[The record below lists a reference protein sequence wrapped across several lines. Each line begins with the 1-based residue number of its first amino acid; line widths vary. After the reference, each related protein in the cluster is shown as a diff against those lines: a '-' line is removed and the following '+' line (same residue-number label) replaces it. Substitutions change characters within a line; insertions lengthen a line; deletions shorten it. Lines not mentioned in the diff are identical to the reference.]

1 MELTYQRLEEIY
13 TEMTLQMSHFR
24 EELDKLK
31 NNTTTKYV
39 EKDTKWEGFTLET
52 AKSYLYTSNVRLR
65 SFGYH
70 AYTNDAQ
77 KRNIALK
84 DAVKYYGKE
93 CVEKK
98 LLALICVWSTNAVHN
113 KEYVH
118 LLNHLQIDY
127 AAMKSLP

>member
-31 NNTTTKYV
+31 NNTTIKYV

-52 AKSYLYTSNVRLR
+52 AKQYLATTNTSLRL
-65 SFGYH
+65 FGYH
-70 AYTNDAQ
+70 IYHDNVV
-77 KRNIALK
+77 KRSIALK
-84 DAVKYYGKE
+84 DAVRYYGKE
-93 CVEKK
+93 AVEKK
-98 LLALICVWSTNAVHN
+98 MLALMCVWSTKKNTDN
-113 KEYVH
+113 E

>member
-1 MELTYQRLEEIY
+1 MEAIYNRLENIY
-13 TEMTLQMSHFR
+13 NEMTQQLQHFR
-24 EELDKLK
+24 EELDNLK
-31 NNTTTKYV
+31 DNTTKYV
-39 EKDTKWEGFTLET
+39 EKKDTKWEGFTLET
-52 AKSYLYTSNVRLR
+52 AKSYLYTSNVKLR

-70 AYTNDAQ
+70 AYINDAQ

-93 CVEKK
+93 FVEKK